1 MKGTRKIELLV
12 VFMALVSF
20 IYMPAIAPVNA
31 AEANAIRMIVPHAA
45 GSGADTYA
53 RLLSDRL
60 AKILGKPVVVEN
72 FPGAGG
78 IKGAQELI
86 KAPKDGNTIGLTTT
100 NIVVYPHIMKDLP
113 YDPLKDVTPIGIIGA
128 DMFMIVANPS
138 FPAKNFKDL
147 VAMAK
152 KDPGKINYGST
163 GSGTIPHLAAALA
176 LSEASANLTH
186 VPYKG
191 GSQLTADVMGGHI
204 PLATMAVVQG
214 IQQIR
219 AGKLR
224 GLAVTG
230 SKRNPDLPDV
240 PTVAESGVPGFS
252 YEGWSVLIGPP
263 NLPPAIV
270 KKLNAAL
277 LDVLKQK
284 EVRDA
289 IDKQGSQVVGSTPEE
304 AVKTFKADYD
314 KAAKAAKVSGATFE

>member
-1 MKGTRKIELLV
+1 MKTTKKLALV
-12 VFMALVSF
+12 VIFMALTLFVC
-20 IYMPAIAPVNA
+20 MQATTPAQA
-31 AEANAIRMIVPHAA
+31 AEASAIRMIVPHSP

-100 NIVVYPHIMKDLP
+100 NIVIYPHIMKDLP

-138 FPAKNFKDL
+138 FPAKNFKEL

-152 KDPGKINYGST
+152 KEPGKINYGST

-176 LSEASANLTH
+176 FHDAGANVTH

-214 IQQIR
+214 LQQIK

-224 GLAVTG
+224 GLGVTG
-230 SKRNPDLPDV
+230 TKRNPDLPDV
-240 PTVAESGVPGFS
+240 PTIAESGVPGYS

-263 NLPPAIV
+263 NLPPAIT

-277 LDVLKQK
+277 LEVLKQK
-284 EVRDA
+284 EVKEA
-289 IDKQGSQVVGSTPEE
+289 IDKQGSEIVGSTPEE
-304 AVKTFKADYD
+304 AARVFKADYE
-314 KAAKAAKVSGATFE
+314 KAAKAVKASGATFE